1 MADNFWDQLMQV
13 VAGKGQEYGVDTIA
27 SPWGGVQTD
36 AADMFQQYLA
46 SGDWMQQKQQIR
58 GSPIARR
65 TPSMN
70 NWRGLVQQYAAS
82 PAPYIM
88 GQAAGTLGSFMNPN
102 LNFDPNNRLGGMFE
116 GRELTNLF
124 DEPYSPNQ
132 QFQGMG

>member
-1 MADNFWDQLMQV
+1 MADNFWDQLLQIV
-13 VAGKGQEYGVDTIA
+13 GGKPKEYGVDTVPGVG
-27 SPWGGVQTD
+27 SGVQSS
-36 AADMFQQYLA
+36 AADLLQQYID
-46 SGDWMQQKQQIR
+46 SGDWMQQKRQIR

-88 GQAAGTLGSFMNPN
+88 GQAAGTLGSFMNPQ
-102 LNFDPNNRLGGMFE
+102 LQFDPNNRLGGMFE

-124 DEPYSPNQ
+124 DEPYNPNQ
-132 QFQGMG
+132 EFQGMG